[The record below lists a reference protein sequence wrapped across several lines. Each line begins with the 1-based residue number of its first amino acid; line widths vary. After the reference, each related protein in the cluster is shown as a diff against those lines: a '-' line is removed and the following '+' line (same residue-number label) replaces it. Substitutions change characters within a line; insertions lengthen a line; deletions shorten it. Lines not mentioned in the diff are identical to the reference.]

1 MGRAATNKRTK
12 ARRATRDLAE
22 YRRKRDF
29 GRTPE
34 PGGRARRNSG
44 TLSFVVQKHAARR
57 LHYDFRLEMNGVMKS
72 WAVTKGPSLDPRVRR
87 LAVHVEDH
95 PIEYS
100 DFEGVIPQ
108 GQYGGGTVMIWD
120 RGNWEPAGDPEGGY
134 RKGRLSFRL
143 RGRRM
148 KGNWA
153 LVRMDG
159 RGGGRRENWLLMKKN
174 DESADSADGGRLVRT
189 ATTSVVSKR
198 SMERIAA
205 AADRVWNSNRTE
217 AASEAQPAPKRKRAP
232 RAAPSRDAVGKT
244 ARLPEF
250 IEPQLATLVAG
261 APGGEGWVHEIK
273 FDGYRLQCRIE
284 NGKAV
289 LRTRKGIDWTHR
301 FPTLAAAAARLPVKQ
316 AIVDGEVVAL
326 QSSGVPSFAELQ
338 NALKAGRESD
348 LVFFAF
354 DLLFA
359 DGRDLRKVGLK
370 TRKERLR
377 ERLRIDGSGVIRYSE
392 HHSAEGPDFLQ
403 SACRMA
409 LEGVVS
415 KRADAPYESGR
426 SRSWLKS
433 KCVEQQEF
441 VIGGFTRP
449 STGGRGIGAIVLG
462 YYRNGELRYA
472 GRVGTGFG
480 AAASAD
486 LRKRLDKLVTSA
498 PPFARITSAQRRGVT
513 WVAPQLV
520 CEVEFRSWTHD
531 GLVRQGSFQ
540 GLREDKPAKEVSLEM
555 PNITAHHRDTRKD
568 VKKTADP
575 IESVRLTHPDRVL
588 YPETGL
594 TKRGLAE
601 YYVEIADWILPEMAQ
616 RPLSLVRCP
625 DGLGKGCFYQKHLG
639 SSPPDDLRCAR
650 IKERAGTTCYAMIK
664 DLKGLLSLVQMSV
677 LEVHPWGSRIDRLEQ
692 PDRMIFDLDPDPAL
706 PWSAVVAAARETRE
720 RLQDTGLE
728 SFVKTTG
735 GKGLHVVVP
744 LSRRHDWAAVHG
756 FAKRLAEAMAAD
768 APERYT
774 ARMAKAGRKGKIFI
788 DYVRNARGATAVAPY
803 SARAKPP
810 ATVATPVAWD
820 ELDSGLTPDR
830 FTVATVPRRLAGLRD
845 DPWRDLRRL
854 RQSLGRSA

>member
-1 MGRAATNKRTK
+1 MGRAATHRRAK
-12 ARRATRDLAE
+12 ARRAKGHLAE

-29 GRTPE
+29 ARTPE
-34 PGGRARRNSG
+34 PGGRPRRSQGKLN
-44 TLSFVVQKHAARR
+44 FVVQKHAARR

-100 DFEGVIPQ
+100 DFEGIIPQ
-108 GQYGGGTVMIWD
+108 GQYGGGSVMIWD
-120 RGNWEPAGDPEGGY
+120 RGSWEPADDPERGY

-143 RGRRM
+143 KGRRM
-148 KGNWA
+148 KGSWA

-159 RGGGRRENWLLMKKN
+159 RGDGRRENWLLMKKN
-174 DESADSADGGRLVRT
+174 DEAADSADGDRLVRT
-189 ATTSVVSKR
+189 ATTSIVSKR
-198 SMERIAA
+198 TMERIAA

-217 AASEAQPAPKRKRAP
+217 SQSTPERKPASCAAP
-232 RAAPSRDAVGKT
+232 RRDAVGKA
-244 ARLPEF
+244 ARMPEF

-261 APGGEGWVHEIK
+261 APVGGGWVHEIK

-284 NGKAV
+284 SGKAV
-289 LRTRKGIDWTHR
+289 LRTRKGLDWTHR

-338 NALKAGRESD
+338 NALKAGRESE

-354 DLLFA
+354 DLLFV
-359 DGRDLRKVGLK
+359 DGRDMRKLGLEA
-370 TRKERLR
+370 RKEELR
-377 ERLRIDGSGVIRYSE
+377 ERLPVDGSGIIRYSE

-415 KRADAPYESGR
+415 KRAGAPYESGR

-449 STGGRGIGAIVLG
+449 STGGRGVGAIVLG
-462 YYRNGELRYA
+462 YYGNGELRYA
-472 GRVGTGFG
+472 GRVGTGFS
-480 AAASAD
+480 AAAGAD

-498 PPFARITSAQRRGVT
+498 PPFAKIAPAQRRGVT
-513 WVAPQLV
+513 WVSPELV

-540 GLREDKPAKEVSLEM
+540 GLREDKPAKEVTLEM
-555 PNITAHHRDTRKD
+555 PSSAARRDTKKSSKKPAD
-568 VKKTADP
+568 VIA
-575 IESVRLTHPDRVL
+575 SVRLTHPDRVL

-625 DGLGKGCFYQKHLG
+625 DGLGKECFYQKHLG
-639 SSPPDDLRCAR
+639 ASPPEDLHCAR
-650 IKERAGTTCYAMIK
+650 IKERSGTTCYAMIK
-664 DLKGLLSLVQMSV
+664 DVKGLVSLVQISV
-677 LEVHPWGSRIDRLEQ
+677 LEIHPWGSRIDRLEQ

-706 PWSAVVAAARETRE
+706 EWSAVVAAARETRE
-720 RLQDTGLE
+720 RLRAAGLE

-756 FAKRLAEAMAAD
+756 FSKRFAEAMAAD

-803 SARAKPP
+803 SARAKPH
-810 ATVATPVAWD
+810 AAVATPLAWD
-820 ELDSGLTPDR
+820 ELVPGLTPER
-830 FTVATVPRRLAGLRD
+830 FTVESVPRRLGSLAG
-845 DPWRDLRRL
+845 DPWRDLRKL
-854 RQSLGRSA
+854 RQSLRKSA

>member
-1 MGRAATNKRTK
+1 LETLRYEDDVREAERYFEDISGQPVGGEQLELAEQLIKSKSAFDPGKFKDHYQAAL
-12 ARRATRDLAE
+12 RDL
-22 YRRKRDF
+22 
-29 GRTPE
+29 
-34 PGGRARRNSG
+34 
-44 TLSFVVQKHAARR
+44 VAAK
-57 LHYDFRLEMNGVMKS
+57 LH
-72 WAVTKGPSLDPRVRR
+72 
-87 LAVHVEDH
+87 
-95 PIEYS
+95 
-100 DFEGVIPQ
+100 
-108 GQYGGGTVMIWD
+108 
-120 RGNWEPAGDPEGGY
+120 
-134 RKGRLSFRL
+134 GRLTD
-143 RGRRM
+143 
-148 KGNWA
+148 K
-153 LVRMDG
+153 
-159 RGGGRRENWLLMKKN
+159 E
-174 DESADSADGGRLVRT
+174 T
-189 ATTSVVSKR
+189 AK
-198 SMERIAA
+198 
-205 AADRVWNSNRTE
+205 
-217 AASEAQPAPKRKRAP
+217 PA
-232 RAAPSRDAVGKT
+232 
-244 ARLPEF
+244 
-250 IEPQLATLVAG
+250 
-261 APGGEGWVHEIK
+261 
-273 FDGYRLQCRIE
+273 
-284 NGKAV
+284 
-289 LRTRKGIDWTHR
+289 
-301 FPTLAAAAARLPVKQ
+301 
-316 AIVDGEVVAL
+316 
-326 QSSGVPSFAELQ
+326 
-338 NALKAGRESD
+338 
-348 LVFFAF
+348 
-354 DLLFA
+354 
-359 DGRDLRKVGLK
+359 
-370 TRKERLR
+370 
-377 ERLRIDGSGVIRYSE
+377 RIDGSGVIRYSE

-433 KCVEQQEF
+433 KCAEQQEF

-462 YYRNGELRYA
+462 YCRDGELRYA

-480 AAASAD
+480 AAVSAD

-513 WVAPQLV
+513 WVAPELV

-540 GLREDKPAKEVSLEM
+540 GLREDKPVKEVQMEM
-555 PNITAHHRDTRKD
+555 PTGADRRDTKKSSKKPAD
-568 VKKTADP
+568 VID
-575 IESVRLTHPDRVL
+575 SVRLTHPDRVL

-601 YYVEIADWILPEMAQ
+601 YYAEIADWILPEMAQ

-625 DGLGKGCFYQKHLG
+625 DGLGKECFYQKHLG
-639 SSPPDDLRCAR
+639 ASPPEDLHCAR
-650 IKERAGTTCYAMIK
+650 IKERAGTICYAMIK

-677 LEVHPWGSRIDRLEQ
+677 LEIHPWGSRIDRLEQ

-720 RLQDTGLE
+720 RLQDAGLE

-756 FAKRLAEAMAAD
+756 FAKRFAEAMAAD

-774 ARMAKAGRKGKIFI
+774 ARMSKAGRTGKIFI

-803 SARAKPP
+803 SARAKPH

-830 FTVATVPRRLAGLRD
+830 FTVESVPRRLAGLGD
-845 DPWRDLRRL
+845 DPWRDLRKL